1 MPIVMVKS
9 GARSKTIDITRYGWA
24 LAKQILLTVK
34 PGKCP
39 KSSQARKI
47 AYDSIRSI
55 NSQLNSEG

>member
-1 MPIVMVKS
+1 
-9 GARSKTIDITRYGWA
+9 GWA